1 MDSIIECVPNF
12 SEGRS
17 SEVIGAIST
26 AIESTEG
33 CSLLDVDPGRST
45 NRYII
50 CISVHVDFYFIAT
63 RAP

>member
-1 MDSIIECVPNF
+1 MDAIIECVPNF

-17 SEVIGAIST
+17 SEVIKAIST

-33 CSLLDVDPGRST
+33 CSLLDTDPGRST

-50 CISVHVDFYFIAT
+50 FIYIHVSLYIYM
-63 RAP
+63 